1 MKRDEKT
8 VIISIAM
15 IFFSIVSAYVY
26 SFHSYEWSSKPSDWG
41 VIGDYVGGLLNP
53 VISFVALYYLIK
65 AYTTQKQEL
74 RETKSVLE
82 KTEVNSKKLADAQVE
97 LAHAISSQLL
107 LSKELHR
114 VKILSLQIENKA
126 VYLSFLQ
133 KELGRVSLSIA
144 NNHVFY
150 DLNSE
155 KRYSHDDSH
164 IYRME
169 MIKKTRNLSEEILT
183 LEKEVSVISEKIH
196 LNTLK
201 DDF

>member
-1 MKRDEKT
+1 
-8 VIISIAM
+8 M

-26 SFHSYEWSSKPSDWG
+26 SFHSYEWSSNPSDWG
-41 VIGDYVGGLLNP
+41 GIGDYIGGLLNP

-65 AYTTQKQEL
+65 AYSTQKQEL
-74 RETKSVLE
+74 SETKDVLE

-114 VKILSLQIENKA
+114 VRILSLQINNKA

-144 NNHVFY
+144 NNNIFY
-150 DLNSE
+150 DLNGE
-155 KRYSHDDSH
+155 KRFSHNEAH
-164 IYRME
+164 TYRME
-169 MIKKTRNLSEEILT
+169 MIEKTKALSDEIFS
-183 LEKEVSVISEKIH
+183 LEKKVSFISEKIH
-196 LNTLK
+196 INALE